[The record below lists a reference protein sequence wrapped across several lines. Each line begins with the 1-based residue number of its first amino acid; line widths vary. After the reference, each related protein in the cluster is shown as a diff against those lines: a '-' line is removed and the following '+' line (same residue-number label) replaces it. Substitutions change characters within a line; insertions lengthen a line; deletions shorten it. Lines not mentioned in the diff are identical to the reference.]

1 MYFQLSISK
10 ISKILF
16 FSTATTNSTC
26 NLSGINHYTSEEIFS
41 ALRNSHLYP
50 CHSITRST
58 TFCPFFCDLLPI
70 FTWTSFALLY
80 LFYTVKS
87 IKLNI
92 YYSLL
97 MVTLSI
103 HLLTVHDRSRKDI
116 QYIHILFY
124 HGHGLFLQFFWFF
137 RSIKDLFTSAY
148 NTRSQAGFKEYDSIS
163 FGC

>member
-1 MYFQLSISK
+1 MRTRKFAFKIYWPLGEVIMYFQLSISK

-103 HLLTVHDRSRKDI
+103 HLLSLVTLYTINQEKTFCT
-116 QYIHILFY
+116 Y
-124 HGHGLFLQFFWFF
+124 
-137 RSIKDLFTSAY
+137 
-148 NTRSQAGFKEYDSIS
+148 KEYIPY
-163 FGC
+163 FLK

>member
-1 MYFQLSISK
+1 MISLIFLVQMRTRKFAFEIHWPLGEVIMYFQLSISK

-103 HLLTVHDRSRKDI
+103 HLLSLVTLYTINQEKTFCT
-116 QYIHILFY
+116 Y
-124 HGHGLFLQFFWFF
+124 
-137 RSIKDLFTSAY
+137 
-148 NTRSQAGFKEYDSIS
+148 KEYIPY
-163 FGC
+163 FLK